1 MKKNKHI
8 GSSLDDFLE
17 EEGLLEHCESIAA
30 KRAFV
35 YQFQKEMKKQELTK
49 SELAE
54 KMQTSRSSVDRLL
67 DPAQPSNLRTL
78 IGATRAIGKH
88 LKLSI
93 V

>member
-17 EEGLLEHCESIAA
+17 QEGLLEHCESIAA

-35 YQFQKEMKKQELTK
+35 QQFKKEMKRQEMTK
-49 SELAE
+49 SELA
-54 KMQTSRSSVDRLL
+54 QTSRSSVNRLL
-67 DPAQPSNLRTL
+67 DPSQPSNLKTL
-78 IGATRAIGKH
+78 IGAARAIGKH
-88 LKLSI
+88 LQLCI

>member
-35 YQFQKEMKKQELTK
+35 MQFERELRKCDMTK

-54 KMQTSRSSVDRLL
+54 RMHTSRSSVDRLL
-67 DPAQPSNLRTL
+67 DPSQPSNLKTL
-78 IGATRAIGKH
+78 IGAAKAIGKQ
-88 LKLSI
+88 LRISLA
-93 V
+93 

>member
-30 KRAFV
+30 KRVFV
-35 YQFQKEMKKQELTK
+35 YQFQKEMEKQELTK
-49 SELAE
+49 TELAE
-54 KMQTSRSSVDRLL
+54 RMQTSRSSVDRLL
-67 DPAQPSNLRTL
+67 DPGQPSNLKTL
-78 IGATRAIGKH
+78 IGAARAIGKH

>member
-1 MKKNKHI
+1 MKKNRHV

-35 YQFQKEMKKQELTK
+35 IQFEKEMQKREITK

-54 KMQTSRSSVDRLL
+54 RMQTSRSSVDRLL
-67 DPAQPSNLRTL
+67 NPSQPSNLRTL
-78 IGATRAIGKH
+78 IGAAKAIGKH
-88 LKLSI
+88 LKLSLA
-93 V
+93 